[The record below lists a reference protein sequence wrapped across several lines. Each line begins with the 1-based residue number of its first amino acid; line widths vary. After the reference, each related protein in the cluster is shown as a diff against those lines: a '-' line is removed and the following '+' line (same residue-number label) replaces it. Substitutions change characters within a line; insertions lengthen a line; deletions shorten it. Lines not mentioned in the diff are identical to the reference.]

1 MMITIHYHS
10 VMKTVAFTIDE
21 HLLEQIDR
29 LAARKTTAANNRS
42 QILLLAVAEF
52 LAERERLE
60 EEERERAIFRR
71 HRDKLAKQAAV
82 LVKEQAEL

>member
-1 MMITIHYHS
+1 
-10 VMKTVAFTIDE
+10 MKTIAFTIDE
-21 HLLEQIDR
+21 HLLERIDQ

-42 QILLLAVAEF
+42 QILRLAVAEF

-71 HRDKLAKQAAV
+71 HRVKLAKQAAA